1 MRGGWY
7 RLHVYNSFTVG
18 ELIMPTLRKTVG
30 RSLISN
36 PVTLP
41 GEPPV
46 LCLVSPHSSP
56 TSPLTAG
63 LYVSLFKNN

>member
-1 MRGGWY
+1 MGGTE
-7 RLHVYNSFTVG
+7 LHVYSSSSVG
-18 ELIMPTLRKTVG
+18 ELVMPTLRKTVG

-56 TSPLTAG
+56 TSPLTARN
-63 LYVSLFKNN
+63 YVSLFKNN

>member
-1 MRGGWY
+1 MVGGTE
-7 RLHVYNSFTVG
+7 LHVYSSFTVG